1 MNFPRISVITPTFNS
16 GDLLEETLT
25 SVLGQ
30 GYPNLEFI
38 VIDGGSRDQ
47 TMVILERYRA
57 QLHYYV
63 SEPDAGQY
71 DAINKGM
78 RHASGE
84 ILCWLNADDL
94 LLPKSLFTI
103 GSIFQTFSHVEWV
116 STLQPASWDAS
127 GHLARVDVIPGFARA
142 AFLDGLFL
150 PTTAKKGYWLQQ
162 ESSFWR
168 RSLWE
173 KIGSQIPNYDLAGD
187 FALWSAFYEHADLY
201 GVDYPLAGFR
211 TVRGQRS
218 EDHAR
223 YLGEASKA
231 LSGLRKRLNWSQ
243 TLASTLRYLPLTHAL
258 AHFPRFR
265 SLIQKYW
272 GYAGVRI
279 RNIDTK
285 AERAQWQLEHYRF
298 LP

>member
-16 GDLLEETLT
+16 GGLLEETLT

-38 VIDGGSRDQ
+38 VIDGGSGDQ
-47 TMVILERYRA
+47 TTEILERYRA

-63 SEPDAGQY
+63 SEPDGGQY

-116 STLQPASWDAS
+116 STLQPASWDAN
-127 GHLARVDVIPGFARA
+127 GHLARVDAIPGFARA

-173 KIGSQIPNYDLAGD
+173 KIGSQIPNYALAGD
-187 FALWSAFYEHADLY
+187 FALWCAFYEHADLY

-218 EDHAR
+218 EDHVR

-231 LSGLRKRLNWSQ
+231 LSGLRKHLNWSH
-243 TLASTLRYLPLTHAL
+243 TLASTLCYLPLTHAL

-265 SLIQKYW
+265 ALIQKYW

-279 RNIDTK
+279 RNTDTK

>member
-1 MNFPRISVITPTFNS
+1 MNYPRISVITPTFNS
-16 GDLLEETLT
+16 GDFLEETLA
-25 SVLGQ
+25 SVLSQ

-47 TMVILERYRA
+47 TGAILDRYRA
-57 QLHYYV
+57 QLHYCV
-63 SEPDAGQY
+63 SEPDTGQY

-78 RHASGE
+78 QHASGE

-94 LLPKSLFTI
+94 LLPRSLFTI
-103 GSIFQTFSHVEWV
+103 GSIFQTFPHVEWV

-127 GHLARVDVIPGFARA
+127 GHLARVDLIPGFARA

-168 RSLWE
+168 RTLWE
-173 KIGSQIPNYDLAGD
+173 KTGSQIPNYALAGD
-187 FALWSAFYEHADLY
+187 FALWCAFYEQADLY

-218 EDHAR
+218 EDHRR
-223 YLGEASKA
+223 YLDEASMA
-231 LSGLRKRLNWSQ
+231 LSILRKRLDWSH
-243 TLASTLRYLPLTHAL
+243 TLATALRYLPLTHAL
-258 AHFPRFR
+258 AHFPRLR
-265 SLIQKYW
+265 SLIQKHW

-279 RNIDTK
+279 RNTDTK
-285 AERAQWQLEHYRF
+285 AEQAQWQIEHYRF